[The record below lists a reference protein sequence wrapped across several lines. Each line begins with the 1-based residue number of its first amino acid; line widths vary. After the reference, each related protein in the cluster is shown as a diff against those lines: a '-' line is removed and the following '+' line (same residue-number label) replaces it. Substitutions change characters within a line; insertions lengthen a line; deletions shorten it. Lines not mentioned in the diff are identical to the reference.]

1 MKGFIIGFITCMMI
15 VLAICFAAYLS
26 KGNDAE
32 EIIEGSEAQELF
44 EEFTEDVYDYIEDI
58 VNA

>member
-15 VLAICFAAYLS
+15 MLAILFAAYLS
-26 KGNDAE
+26 NGKSAE
-32 EIIEGSEAQELF
+32 EVLEESEVQEMF

-58 VNA
+58 VKA